1 MRHLSLTL
9 PFFVLQLLFFPPL
22 PPTCS
27 HWLSPCPYLSPPSL
41 LSPSL
46 VFILFCW
53 ELCYDKDFTP
63 RMYAVSACVMPLWGM
78 GALASS
84 ASPTRPALP
93 RQRGPGGGAGG
104 GWRGWLL
111 PTPCPILPGV
121 DGNFTHTLTHART
134 HKQIEDSLIHPTR
147 FLFFLFCSHG
157 QLKMLTWNFLSQS
170 IFLSHCYYLIHTS
183 FRTGQ
188 DCLPSITKSWR
199 AETFSWSHVRL
210 DSRMV

>member
-1 MRHLSLTL
+1 MRHLPPTL

-22 PPTCS
+22 PPTCT
-27 HWLSPCPYLSPPSL
+27 HWLFPCPYLSPPSL

-53 ELCYDKDFTP
+53 EPCYDKDFTP

-93 RQRGPGGGAGG
+93 RRRGPGGGAQG

-147 FLFFLFCSHG
+147 FLFFSL
-157 QLKMLTWNFLSQS
+157 L
-170 IFLSHCYYLIHTS
+170 
-183 FRTGQ
+183 
-188 DCLPSITKSWR
+188 
-199 AETFSWSHVRL
+199 FSWTVENADMRL
-210 DSRMV
+210 PVPVHFPVSLLLPHSYKLQNGPGLFTIHHKVLEGWNL